1 MPHRHVLAQIAL
13 IGAYL
18 IILNFAVDTI
28 AGAYPDV
35 VAARGVKQA
44 VTGA

>member
-1 MPHRHVLAQIAL
+1 MPHRHVLAQLLL

-18 IILNFAVDTI
+18 VILNFAVDTA
-28 AGAYPDV
+28 AGAYPEV